1 MAGDIFSVEDLES
14 LLVNKLESDSLENNL
29 KDISWE
35 WAEVSP
41 EDVILASNIRDIETE
56 SVLELAMNIY
66 EVGQL
71 QPCIGDIVGQG
82 EEKIIRLIAGQH
94 RYHAIKYLCESGF
107 PRNIVIRVANR
118 ELSNE
123 EVLSVQMSEN
133 LQNKMTSEEDAKIIH
148 SFWKSSQEIY
158 GEDNI
163 SISYLARKMG
173 RSPRKVS
180 DSIKYVEEL
189 SPKVQKMVNTGV
201 LSYSTALLLAK
212 LDKLEKASENGDY
225 YSEQVRTAMFL
236 ISKKYTT
243 KQAEKYLKKKFKEN
257 ELAGPLFTNEVWE
270 EIKTN
275 GYKIAIKDQSSK
287 EGRAAAGWFVRMN
300 NAISILEQP
309 HKAEFSEAIKKAMS
323 ELNISLDQFYSNLEQ
338 MGVKLD

>member
-1 MAGDIFSVEDLES
+1 MVGENFSVEDLDTLS
-14 LLVNKLESDSLENNL
+14 IHKLESDSLENNL

-35 WAEVSP
+35 WVEVSP
-41 EDVILASNIRDIETE
+41 EDVILASNIRDIEAE

-94 RYHAIKYLCESGF
+94 RYHAIKY
-107 PRNIVIRVANR
+107 
-118 ELSNE
+118 
-123 EVLSVQMSEN
+123 
-133 LQNKMTSEEDAKIIH
+133 
-148 SFWKSSQEIY
+148 
-158 GEDNI
+158 
-163 SISYLARKMG
+163 
-173 RSPRKVS
+173 
-180 DSIKYVEEL
+180 VEEL

-201 LSYSTALLLAK
+201 LPYTTALLLAK
-212 LDKLEKASENGDY
+212 LGKPEKDSQNGDY
-225 YSEQVRTAMFL
+225 YSEQVRTAIFL
-236 ISKKYTT
+236 ISKRYTT
-243 KQAEKYLKKKFKEN
+243 KQAEKYLKKKSKEN

-300 NAISILEQP
+300 DAISILEQP
-309 HKAEFSEAIKKAMS
+309 HRAEFSEAIKKAMK
-323 ELNISLDQFYSNLEQ
+323 ELNISLGHFYSNLEE
-338 MGVKLD
+338 MGIKLD